1 MKKENLGSVKALKKQ
16 LGAAVAM
23 VCVAA
28 VALGSSTYAWFV
40 SNNRVTATTTS
51 IYAQS
56 NSAYLL
62 IANAEDT
69 TTTGGKGAV
78 KKDAS
83 EDSPVALYPATW
95 TQEANVKVDNG
106 TNASKTWLFASGYA
120 KDPGKPDINDDGLF
134 AITSKG
140 KETGSPE
147 AASEEKYAY
156 LNTFHVG
163 TGDYDGSFTNL
174 KVSNMAITVT
184 GNNELSG
191 ALRVLIKCGNAWVVG
206 KVTTT
211 NGASTFSIENQS
223 DTDGIIRAAAFGKSA
238 TGDEAVTGDVDVD
251 VYVYYEG
258 SDAKVFSD
266 NLSKIN
272 ADGVSATVTFT
283 ATPATTAQGA

>member
-40 SNNRVTATTTS
+40 SNNNVTATTTS

-62 IANAEDT
+62 IASAEDT

-238 TGDEAVTGDVDVD
+238 TGDGEVTGDVDVD

>member
-1 MKKENLGSVKALKKQ
+1 MRKLLLSIAFLMTILPACAVNWEMIDTDIPNLDLYIDTDSI
-16 LGAAVAM
+16 
-23 VCVAA
+23 
-28 VALGSSTYAWFV
+28 
-40 SNNRVTATTTS
+40 
-51 IYAQS
+51 IYAN
-56 NSAYLL
+56 NSEY
-62 IANAEDT
+62 
-69 TTTGGKGAV
+69 
-78 KKDAS
+78 
-83 EDSPVALYPATW
+83 Y
-95 TQEANVKVDNG
+95 
-106 TNASKTWLFASGYA
+106 YA
-120 KDPGKPDINDDGLF
+120 IKYKEGDKP
-134 AITSKG
+134 
-140 KETGSPE
+140 
-147 AASEEKYAY
+147 EKYAY

-238 TGDEAVTGDVDVD
+238 TGDGEVTGDVDVD